1 MDAAAS
7 TEEQK
12 MSPMEIALS
21 RDRTEIAN
29 ILSHATGEIPDHLKI
44 QQMFKAMSKEDTEDA
59 EKEFKD
65 LLTSLT
71 PELVSS

>member
-29 ILSHATGEIPDHLKI
+29 ILSHTTGEIPDDLKI

-65 LLTSLT
+65 LLASLT
-71 PELVSS
+71 PELVRS

>member
-1 MDAAAS
+1 MDAATS

-29 ILSHATGEIPDHLKI
+29 ILSEATGEVPDDLKI
-44 QQMFKAMSKEDTEDA
+44 QKMFEAMSKDDTEAA

-65 LLTSLT
+65 LLVSLK